1 MRGRWWC
8 AVDGDGGGG
17 GAGGCVFEYAP
28 FPLPKHE
35 TARPEPERVSDSEM
49 EVCPPPPRRRRRRRP
64 RPASPLPS
72 MRSRVPL
79 RSGRPRARAATLTSA
94 AYGPSNSW
102 AYCAPTADGTSIGL
116 YARQAL
122 VAGQVIGAF
131 GGPLLPVR
139 PFLRVPE
146 GVLVLPQ
153 PPGNPLFLDCAGN
166 NAPFHE
172 LHDAAHP
179 AAHAR
184 HNSMTPN
191 ARVELRR
198 RTAKAGYEAST
209 AAEEVETSLVA
220 TRAIPAGGEITF
232 NHRCPDPIPE
242 RSATSGGGADGAS
255 RDGRKAP
262 AKPPRRRSLTCA
274 LRGEAAR
281 RAPAA
286 AGGRGGGAAPPE

>member
-1 MRGRWWC
+1 M
-8 AVDGDGGGG
+8 
-17 GAGGCVFEYAP
+17 
-28 FPLPKHE
+28 
-35 TARPEPERVSDSEM
+35 
-49 EVCPPPPRRRRRRRP
+49 
-64 RPASPLPS
+64 
-72 MRSRVPL
+72 
-79 RSGRPRARAATLTSA
+79 
-94 AYGPSNSW
+94 
-102 AYCAPTADGTSIGL
+102 
-116 YARQAL
+116 
-122 VAGQVIGAF
+122 IGAF

-198 RTAKAGYEAST
+198 RLAEQAPMV
-209 AAEEVETSLVA
+209 AAEEVETSLVG
-220 TRAIPAGGEITF
+220 RAIPPAARSPSTTAAPIRSGAKRDEWVEAPTARRGTAASAGE
-232 NHRCPDPIPE
+232 
-242 RSATSGGGADGAS
+242 AAA
-255 RDGRKAP
+255 A
-262 AKPPRRRSLTCA
+262 AQLTCA

-286 AGGRGGGAAPPE
+286 AGGRAAAAQHHRRVSTRRPGWRSHTWVWNGWGWARWRR